1 MSNPDPKPGR
11 WILPLIIIGMV
22 GFTYFFVSALPTP
35 EPEGTTTTSS
45 SAAATTTTAGT
56 TPGSSTTTS
65 SLPDDVQSYLDT
77 MEQRKADL
85 DLLSNDLLTANDDWN
100 NQSDT
105 GVTYSETKTA
115 FQDAIEKAQVLDD
128 SLTTI
133 APPAGY
139 ASLASLHEDIST
151 AAAKVYTTSKS
162 ALAGLQS
169 SDSGETRTAAIQA
182 FTDAV
187 AEFNT
192 AYDGLAA
199 AATETPESSG

>member
-22 GFTYFFVSALPTP
+22 GFTYFFVSALPQP
-35 EPEGTTTTSS
+35 EPEGTTTTAS
-45 SAAATTTTAGT
+45 SASTTTTTGDT
-56 TPGSSTTTS
+56 TPGSTTTTS
-65 SLPDDVQSYLDT
+65 LPDEVQSYLDT
-77 MEQRKADL
+77 MEQRKSDL
-85 DLLSNDLLTANDDWN
+85 DLLANELLTANDNWDN
-100 NQSDT
+100 RSDT
-105 GVTYSETKTA
+105 GATYTDTKTA

-139 ASLASLHEDIST
+139 TSLASLHEDIST
-151 AAAKVYTTSKS
+151 AAAKVYERTKS

-182 FTDAV
+182 FNEAV

-199 AATETPESSG
+199 AATEAPDTSG